1 MIGGIKEMKGE
12 TYEQFVEKFKP
23 KKTTDDCYTPEDV
36 FNVILD
42 YFMRE
47 LFTPLGFSYDDV
59 IRPFWPGKDYTS
71 EDYTGKI
78 VIDNPPFS
86 CLKEIRNF
94 FKEKHIPAVLFCDS
108 RYICQYISDGF
119 NVYVMPG
126 AITYENGAKVAT
138 SFITNV
144 DAHAC
149 EVRTAPALTKAIES
163 CESQKSKE
171 KSNNNYPEQVIT
183 ASMLRAIAKDSENEH
198 TISLQKCVRVSS
210 INGRQI
216 YGSALIVPRGTF
228 KGIME
233 TINNVETNEKA
244 KKEKREREKKKARI
258 EITPDPKTKAIMER
272 LNEYEK
278 KHTGK

>member
-1 MIGGIKEMKGE
+1 MKGE

-59 IRPFWPGKDYTS
+59 IRPFWPGKDYTA

-86 CLKEIRNF
+86 FLKEICNY
-94 FKEKHIPAVLFCDS
+94 FKEKHIPAVLFCDT
-108 RYICQYISDGF
+108 RYICQYIADGF

-149 EVRTAPALTKAIES
+149 EVRIDPALSNAIES

-171 KSNNNYPEQVIT
+171 KRNNNYPEQVIT

-216 YGSALIVPRGTF
+216 YGKALIVPRGTF

-233 TINNVETNEKA
+233 TINDVETKNNA
-244 KKEKREREKKKARI
+244 KKKKARI
-258 EITPDPKTKAIMER
+258 TITPDPKTKEIMER
-272 LNEYEK
+272 LNEYEE

>member
-1 MIGGIKEMKGE
+1 MKGE

-59 IRPFWPGKDYTS
+59 IRPFWPGKDYTA

-86 CLKEIRNF
+86 CIKEILNF
-94 FKEKHIPAVLFCDS
+94 FKEKHIPAVLFCDT
-108 RYICQYISDGF
+108 RYICDYIAYGF

-126 AITYENGAKVAT
+126 SITYGNGAKVST

-149 EVRTAPALTKAIES
+149 EVRTAPALSKAIER

-183 ASMLRAIAKDSENEH
+183 ASMLRAIAKDIEKEH
-198 TISLQKCVRVSS
+198 TISLQKCVHVSS
-210 INGRQI
+210 INGRKI

-233 TINNVETNEKA
+233 TINDVETN
-244 KKEKREREKKKARI
+244 KKEKKKKARI
-258 EITPDPKTKAIMER
+258 TITPDPKTKAIMER
-272 LNEYEK
+272 LNEYEE